1 MAERTRGSFVSAHY
15 GGMSSGRMT
24 DSNKT
29 DVRTDLLVQSVFDYA
44 IFMLD
49 LGGIIRSWNP
59 GAERLKGYSANE
71 IIGQHFSRFYTD
83 EDRANG
89 VPEKFL
95 RAAIENGKVRTEGWR
110 VRKDGSR
117 FWAHVAID
125 PVMDEN
131 GQHVGFAKVTRDLT
145 ERREA
150 EQALRQSEERF
161 RLLVQGVTD
170 YAIYMIDPLGYVS
183 SWNAGAERFKGYS
196 AEEIIG
202 QHFSQFYQPE
212 DRAAGVPERALETA
226 RSEGRFEAEGWRVR
240 KDGSRFWA
248 HVVIDA
254 IRDESGKLFGFTKI
268 TRDLTERKAAQE
280 ALEQSREQIFQAQK
294 MEAIGQLTGGVAHDF
309 NNILAAIS
317 GSIELAQRRLASGQD
332 ASQFLDN
339 AMQGAKRGAT
349 LTQRLL
355 SFARK
360 QELRLAPVDLVSAI
374 RDTAEMLERTI
385 GPDVTLETRFPMR
398 LPSVLADRTQ
408 LELALLNLLV
418 NARDAMPGGGQ
429 IRLEIDRPEADA
441 EGEEL
446 VRLKVIDEGEGMD
459 EVTRARATEP
469 FFTTKGVGKGTGLG
483 LSMVQGMA
491 EQFGGRLVID
501 SQPGEGTTIE
511 IWLPIAREPAT
522 EGDAPATPAPARSDP
537 LRVLAVDDDAIVLL
551 NTVTM
556 LEDLG
561 HSVAE
566 VHSGP
571 QALEALEE
579 GEFDLLISDF
589 AMPGMNGGE
598 LIRRAREV
606 RPGIRAAIVS
616 GYADLPEGT
625 ALDVP
630 RLGKPITE
638 DDLAMLIARM
648 TAPSADGGATLH

>member
-630 RLGKPITE
+630 RLGKPFTE

>member
-1 MAERTRGSFVSAHY
+1 MA
-15 GGMSSGRMT
+15 
-24 DSNKT
+24 DSTKN
-29 DVRTDLLVQSVFDYA
+29 DVRTDLLVQSVSDYA

-49 LGGIIRSWNP
+49 REGVIRSWNP
-59 GAERLKGYSANE
+59 GAERLKGYQASE
-71 IIGQHFSRFYTD
+71 IIGQHFSRFYTE

-89 VPEKFL
+89 VPEHFL
-95 RAAIENGKVRTEGWR
+95 QVALENGKVRTEGWR

-125 PVMDEN
+125 PVMDED
-131 GQHVGFAKVTRDLT
+131 GRHIGFAKVTRDLT

-170 YAIYMIDPLGYVS
+170 YAIYMLDPLGYIS

-202 QHFSQFYQPE
+202 QHFSRFYQPE
-212 DRAAGVPERALETA
+212 DRAAGVPDTALETV

-254 IRDESGKLFGFTKI
+254 IRDEGGKLFGFTKI

-317 GSIELAQRRLASGQD
+317 GSIELAQRRLAGGQD

-339 AMQGAKRGAT
+339 AMQGAQRGAT

-360 QELRLAPVDLVSAI
+360 QELQLAPVDLVSAI
-374 RDTAEMLERTI
+374 RDTAAMLERTI
-385 GPDVTLETRFPMR
+385 GPDITLETRFPMR

-408 LELALLNLLV
+408 LELALLNLIV

-429 IRLEIDRPEADA
+429 IRLEIDCPEAESD
-441 EGEEL
+441 GREL

-491 EQFGGRLVID
+491 EQFGGHLVID
-501 SQPGEGTTIE
+501 SRPGEGTTIE
-511 IWLPIAREPAT
+511 IWLPIAREPAVEDT
-522 EGDAPATPAPARSDP
+522 SPPAHQGAARTDP

-566 VHSGP
+566 VHSGG
-571 QALEALEE
+571 EALDALAE

-630 RLGKPITE
+630 RLGKPFTE
-638 DDLAMLIARM
+638 DDLAMLIARLM
-648 TAPSADGGATLH
+648 AGQAGDAAALH